1 MQKYNLSCGC
11 AQNLSIF
18 SPDFKYLMMQKLSA
32 FLVIS
37 ILALF
42 IVSCKNET
50 KNEEVDKATVKVVK
64 APEGK
69 RAKKKVLTPE
79 DIEEINSVM
88 SRVMTDSELK
98 NFASYIVTA
107 GLAEKLST
115 EKGPFAIFAPSNSA
129 LESLSAEKKK
139 FYANPDNKAK
149 LEEMLKSHIVE
160 GSLDK
165 EALLQIIN
173 KSGKA
178 KLKTLSGITLTASK
192 SGDDIIIVDGKG
204 VKAKTVKG
212 STLGSNGVLYVV
224 DGVMNAN

>member
-1 MQKYNLSCGC
+1 
-11 AQNLSIF
+11 
-18 SPDFKYLMMQKLSA
+18 MQKLSA
-32 FLVIS
+32 FLLIS
-37 ILALF
+37 TLTLF
-42 IVSCKNET
+42 LVSCKNET
-50 KNEEVDKATVKVVK
+50 KTEKVDNAIVEVVK

-88 SRVMTDSELK
+88 SRVMNDSELK
-98 NFASYIVTA
+98 NYASYIVTA
-107 GLAEKLST
+107 GLAQKLST

-129 LESLSAEKKK
+129 LEFLSAEKKK
-139 FYANPDNKAK
+139 FYANPENKAK

-160 GSLDK
+160 GSSLDK
-165 EALLQIIN
+165 EALLKAIN

-178 KLKTLSGITLTASK
+178 KLKTLGGITLTASK

-204 VKAKTVKG
+204 AKAKIVKG
-212 STLGSNGVLYVV
+212 SIEGSNGVLYVV

>member
-18 SPDFKYLMMQKLSA
+18 SLDFKYLMMQKLSV

-37 ILALF
+37 TLALF
-42 IVSCKNET
+42 IVSCNNET
-50 KNEEVDKATVKVVK
+50 KTNEVEKATVEVPKVPK
-64 APEGK
+64 EDW
-69 RAKKKVLTPE
+69 AKKKVLTE
-79 DIEEINSVM
+79 DDRREINSVM
-88 SRVMTDSELK
+88 SRIINDQDLK
-98 NFASYIVTA
+98 RFASYSVTA
-107 GLAEKLST
+107 GLTGMLST

-139 FYANPDNKAK
+139 FYANPENKAK

-165 EALLQIIN
+165 EALLQTIN

-178 KLKTLSGITLTASK
+178 KLNTLGGITLTASK
-192 SGDDIIIVDGKG
+192 SGDDIILVDGKG
-204 VKAKTVKG
+204 AKAKIVKG
-212 STLGSNGVLYVV
+212 STLGSNGVLYVL